1 MKKVIFTQ
9 EWMAM
14 HPYEKPDDVDQYYTE
29 LANEIY
35 HALDEA
41 CFTHQFK
48 NVEDAKQLA
57 LCIAGYFED
66 VISGTCVWKTF
77 TAECKKRYGSY
88 IPFYEHEDEFI
99 KNTLNESEPPYDP
112 DEINFADIKFLC
124 WHHYQQSTY
133 VQEAVPFLFSTME
146 LAAKLAYNVLDK
158 EYETAP
164 ENTRLYDFLCELPT
178 DEEHFYEYRDA
189 LAWFHYGCFF
199 NINNR
204 KRLQFELENLAR
216 SPQGFNEIIAYSIQI
231 EHTMNS
237 RNNLLALTSAE
248 WLAKVSEHHEK
259 HKLWTDIDY
268 MSTRAFKME
277 KEDEKYFYLK
287 DLYEETSE
295 EESSE
300 NSSEKP
306 SEDNKDAAETK
317 TASNEESLIPVLKE
331 STQIE
336 DASAFL
342 NGEQILIT
350 NLFKFGGEWWQT
362 GALLNPLY
370 AENKEQIEAE
380 KARLNHKQGI
390 HDYNLLKAKGY
401 GDKFIFLED
410 VKTLKDF
417 LKEIGFEL
425 SKDIR
430 FPQKYE
436 KGIILCGSPYT
447 GINISFGLAHCI
459 ASPEN
464 PYYSTERAAEDC
476 FNIVSGNGRPFPYE
490 IVCKLI
496 ENNMIPDANIFT
508 SRYVKEEGLK
518 ITQANLQFL
527 ADYYLMGRKDKDLSP
542 KELW

>member
-1 MKKVIFTQ
+1 
-9 EWMAM
+9 
-14 HPYEKPDDVDQYYTE
+14 
-29 LANEIY
+29 
-35 HALDEA
+35 
-41 CFTHQFK
+41 
-48 NVEDAKQLA
+48 
-57 LCIAGYFED
+57 
-66 VISGTCVWKTF
+66 
-77 TAECKKRYGSY
+77 
-88 IPFYEHEDEFI
+88 
-99 KNTLNESEPPYDP
+99 
-112 DEINFADIKFLC
+112 
-124 WHHYQQSTY
+124 
-133 VQEAVPFLFSTME
+133 
-146 LAAKLAYNVLDK
+146 
-158 EYETAP
+158 
-164 ENTRLYDFLCELPT
+164 
-178 DEEHFYEYRDA
+178 
-189 LAWFHYGCFF
+189 
-199 NINNR
+199 
-204 KRLQFELENLAR
+204 
-216 SPQGFNEIIAYSIQI
+216 
-231 EHTMNS
+231 MNS

-268 MSTRAFKME
+268 KSTRAFKME

-287 DLYEETSE
+287 DLYEED
-295 EESSE
+295 
-300 NSSEKP
+300 
-306 SEDNKDAAETK
+306 DN
-317 TASNEESLIPVLKE
+317 LIPVLKE

-342 NGEQILIT
+342 SGEQVIIT

-370 AENKEQIEAE
+370 VENKEQIEAE

-410 VKTLKDF
+410 VKTLKEF
-417 LKEIGFEL
+417 LKDIDFEL
-425 SKDIR
+425 PKDIR

-436 KGIILCGSPYT
+436 KGIIVCGTPYT

-464 PYYSTERAAEDC
+464 PYYVPERAEIDG
-476 FNIVSGNGRPFPYE
+476 FNIISGNGRPFPYE

-496 ENNMIPDANIFT
+496 EGGMLPEANIFT